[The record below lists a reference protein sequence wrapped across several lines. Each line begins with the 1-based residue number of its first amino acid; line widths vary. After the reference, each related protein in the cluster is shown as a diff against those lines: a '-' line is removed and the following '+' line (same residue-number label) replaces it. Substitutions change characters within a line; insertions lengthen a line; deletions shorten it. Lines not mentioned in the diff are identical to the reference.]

1 MGVSV
6 KPKDRISEGAV
17 STVLS
22 LPGQAPGT
30 FQVCAVE
37 ALAEVRVPPMG
48 AVLLGWFPVPAEL
61 VTDSDPLA
69 HALWSAGGSVVRV
82 SQYGPARG

>member
-1 MGVSV
+1 MNTPV
-6 KPKDRISEGAV
+6 KAKDRLTEGSV

-37 ALAEVRVPPMG
+37 ALAEVRVPPPG
-48 AVLLGWFPVPAEL
+48 AVLLGWFPAPVEL
-61 VTDSDPLA
+61 LTSDSDALG
-69 HALWSAGGSVVRV
+69 HALWSAGGSVVRR
-82 SQYGPARG
+82 YGS